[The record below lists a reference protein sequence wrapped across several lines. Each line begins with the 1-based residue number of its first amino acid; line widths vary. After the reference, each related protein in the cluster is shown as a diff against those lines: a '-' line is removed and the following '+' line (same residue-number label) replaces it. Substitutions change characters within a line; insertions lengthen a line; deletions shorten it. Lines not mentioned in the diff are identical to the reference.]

1 MGNFWILGDVFMGAY
16 YTVFDMGAKQVS
28 MYVRMRTCV
37 HVATDADT
45 DSERDRKTNL
55 NACS

>member
-28 MYVRMRTCV
+28 MYVCMRTCV

-45 DSERDRKTNL
+45 DSERHRKTNL